1 MQVEQIRALK
11 WAARRALR
19 QRLASLHP
27 DIQRTQ
33 SQRVWER
40 LQALPIYNR
49 SKYVAVYLSVRG
61 EVDTAPIV
69 EHLLS
74 RSDKVCYVPHTDAE
88 TGEMR
93 MLSVESMQDLST
105 FQCNNKWGIL
115 EPPAESIKHRKEAVE
130 ERKLDLIIVPGLA
143 FTRTG
148 LRLGKGK
155 GYYDRYI
162 TRAEHMSR
170 LHSLPRPYFVALG
183 FNEQLEDNIPVL
195 PHDQRVDLVITPNET
210 IALPP
215 TQTASFQ
222 GDSLSF

>member
-115 EPPAESIKHRKEAVE
+115 EPPAESIKHRKEGMLCRGRE
-130 ERKLDLIIVPGLA
+130 KIGFDHRPW
-143 FTRTG
+143 TG
-148 LRLGKGK
+148 LHKDWAAVGQGKGLLRSVHHP
-155 GYYDRYI
+155 G
-162 TRAEHMSR
+162 
-170 LHSLPRPYFVALG
+170 
-183 FNEQLEDNIPVL
+183 
-195 PHDQRVDLVITPNET
+195 
-210 IALPP
+210 
-215 TQTASFQ
+215 
-222 GDSLSF
+222 